1 MKDKD
6 RGFTL
11 VELLVV
17 IGIIAVL
24 SMIIVPIVINYIQS
38 GKDKYNEE
46 LKEQL
51 LISGKNYYTA
61 SPELLPKKTYLD
73 IDRRTRSY
81 VTLSELAS
89 RNLTTEEFIDADD
102 RPCTESYVLV
112 AQESGS
118 TDYDYHSCLIC
129 SDEEET
135 INYSEDD
142 NYCSITDWNDNTNPT
157 CKANITG
164 GNTKEDIIYNPN
176 TIKLSEVADTDGN
189 VSQIWIKNITT
200 NKEVVIDVKDMTEA
214 SIKNID
220 IMETI
225 NDRKLGDGEYTIY
238 VRDGGG
244 NFSEEQCNDVRIVID
259 NTNPT
264 CTLKYEPVNYTDKN
278 FILEITDNVS
288 LVGKISKVIDQ
299 DSKRTGV
306 DYNKES
312 IEKPLKDGMYYGHVK
327 DEAGNEGIC
336 SLDVKIKMFEGEEP
350 YCYIYTGSST
360 YDLVKRDSTLAHK
373 VECYVYKGTE
383 GTMDSSKIG
392 SENGLVNITGIT
404 KNSAGNNNKENK
416 VVVDINSKVNNT
428 GDGSENINIGEG
440 FVKSGTSS
448 NESIKV
454 QEKDFRVDGT
464 LPTVTLSSTSGGA
477 WTNKKVIVTV
487 TATDS
492 YSGIKSIEY
501 SYDNKTWTTV
511 TSGLDTNTTTK
522 KVWTPEY
529 TANQNRTLYVRTTDN
544 AGNVSTVKSTNIKID
559 TTGPT
564 VTLSNPSRGVWT
576 KEKIIVTVTATDS
589 YSGIKSIEYSYD
601 NQSWTTASS
610 SNFDTNTTTKKVWT
624 PEYTANQNR
633 TLYVRTTDNAG
644 NVSTVK
650 STNIKIDK
658 TLPTVTLSSTSGG
671 AWTNE
676 KIIVTVTATDSSSG
690 IKSIEYSYDN
700 KTWTTASSSNFDTNT
715 TTKKVWTP
723 EYTANQNR
731 TLYVRTTDNA
741 GNVSTVKS
749 TNIKIDTT
757 GPTVTL
763 SNPSGGEWTNQKV
776 IITAT
781 LSDSSSGIK
790 NVQYSYNNSS
800 WTTVSSSNFDTNTT
814 TKKVWTP
821 EYTAER
827 NQTLYVRATD
837 NAGNISAVKSTNIK
851 IDTTD
856 PYLYD
861 RYYWKHDYTSNNNLC
876 YIYIYHFRDALSG
889 VYRLKYGHCYQNY
902 NCSSGSAYTRMTQKS
917 YELRNW
923 DDGGHKQINYCMPS
937 GYTANIYF
945 SVCDKAGNCKEFGT
959 YTEKF

>member
-1 MKDKD
+1 MKSEEK
-6 RGFTL
+6 GFTL

-51 LISGKNYYTA
+51 LISGKNYYAA
-61 SPELLPKKTYLD
+61 SPELLPKKTYLEKNQEAH
-73 IDRRTRSY
+73 SY

-89 RNLTTEEFIDADD
+89 RNLITQEFIDADD
-102 RPCTESYVLV
+102 RPCTGSYVFV
-112 AQESGS
+112 TQPQGVTENE
-118 TDYDYHSCLIC
+118 YHACLIC

-142 NYCSITDWNDNTNPT
+142 NYCHITSWNDNTNPT

-306 DYNKES
+306 NYNKES

-350 YCYIYTGSST
+350 YCYIYAGSST

-373 VECYVYKGTE
+373 VECYVYQGEQAST
-383 GTMDSSKIG
+383 DNSKVTAVKD
-392 SENGLVNITGIT
+392 LVDITGIT
-404 KNSAGNNNKENK
+404 KNSANNNNKENK

-428 GDGSENINIGEG
+428 GDGLENINIGEG
-440 FVKSGTSS
+440 FVTTKGSS

-454 QEKDFRVDGT
+454 QDKDFRVDGT
-464 LPTVTLSSTSGGA
+464 LPTVAITSTSGGS
-477 WTNKKVIVTV
+477 WTKNKIVVTV

-501 SYDNKTWTTV
+501 SYDNKTW
-511 TSGLDTNTTTK
+511 S
-522 KVWTPEY
+522 
-529 TANQNRTLYVRTTDN
+529 
-544 AGNVSTVKSTNIKID
+544 
-559 TTGPT
+559 
-564 VTLSNPSRGVWT
+564 
-576 KEKIIVTVTATDS
+576 
-589 YSGIKSIEYSYD
+589 
-601 NQSWTTASS
+601 TASP

-633 TLYVRTTDNAG
+633 TLYIRTTDNAG

-658 TLPTVTLSSTSGG
+658 TAPSCTLYLRKDNYYSSGG
-671 AWTNE
+671 TSVYKPGTNSSKVYVE
-676 KIIVTVTATDSSSG
+676 LRCTDSGSG
-690 IKSIEYSYDN
+690 IKSTSILKDGSATGYTQKMYLSSRSQEGCYSYKATDKVGN
-700 KTWTTASSSNFDTNT
+700 VATSSSCSQIKLLPSPPTCKVSKSNTN
-715 TTKKVWTP
+715 
-723 EYTANQNR
+723 
-731 TLYVRTTDNA
+731 
-741 GNVSTVKS
+741 STS
-749 TNIKIDTT
+749 
-757 GPTVTL
+757 GVTL
-763 SNPSGGEWTNQKV
+763 
-776 IITAT
+776 
-781 LSDSSSGIK
+781 
-790 NVQYSYNNSS
+790 
-800 WTTVSSSNFDTNTT
+800 TVSSSTATSYKFGSGSYQKSNKKTGVKATT
-814 TKKVWTP
+814 TVTVKDAYGQTGTCKATVSKKTQ
-821 EYTAER
+821 YRYRSRTS
-827 NQTLYVRATD
+827 
-837 NAGNISAVKSTNIK
+837 SAV
-851 IDTTD
+851 
-856 PYLYD
+856 
-861 RYYWKHDYTSNNNLC
+861 
-876 YIYIYHFRDALSG
+876 SG
-889 VYRLKYGHCYQNY
+889 Y
-902 NCSSGSAYTRMTQKS
+902 
-917 YELRNW
+917 
-923 DDGGHKQINYCMPS
+923 
-937 GYTANIYF
+937 YTANYCGGRSNFYQNRSNYKDYVICYANTGYCSPLSTTSTSRSYCSNTLTYTCNSRLDGAGTIVKHKSKGYYYGSYRVYKCYTIGSWSYSGWSNSKTSTSYF
-945 SVCDKAGNCKEFGT
+945 SNSTPKTVKTQHYDT
-959 YTEKF
+959 RTVYY

>member
-1 MKDKD
+1 M
-6 RGFTL
+6 T
-11 VELLVV
+11 
-17 IGIIAVL
+17 
-24 SMIIVPIVINYIQS
+24 
-38 GKDKYNEE
+38 
-46 LKEQL
+46 
-51 LISGKNYYTA
+51 
-61 SPELLPKKTYLD
+61 
-73 IDRRTRSY
+73 
-81 VTLSELAS
+81 
-89 RNLTTEEFIDADD
+89 
-102 RPCTESYVLV
+102 
-112 AQESGS
+112 
-118 TDYDYHSCLIC
+118 
-129 SDEEET
+129 
-135 INYSEDD
+135 
-142 NYCSITDWNDNTNPT
+142 
-157 CKANITG
+157 NITKILWAIAISLILI
-164 GNTKEDIIYNPN
+164 NSIYFSLKLKFPQLKFINIFKSLQKE
-176 TIKLSEVADTDGN
+176 E
-189 VSQIWIKNITT
+189 KN
-200 NKEVVIDVKDMTEA
+200 D
-214 SIKNID
+214 
-220 IMETI
+220 
-225 NDRKLGDGEYTIY
+225 
-238 VRDGGG
+238 
-244 NFSEEQCNDVRIVID
+244 
-259 NTNPT
+259 
-264 CTLKYEPVNYTDKN
+264 
-278 FILEITDNVS
+278 
-288 LVGKISKVIDQ
+288 KISA
-299 DSKRTGV
+299 
-306 DYNKES
+306 
-312 IEKPLKDGMYYGHVK
+312 KD
-327 DEAGNEGIC
+327 
-336 SLDVKIKMFEGEEP
+336 
-350 YCYIYTGSST
+350 
-360 YDLVKRDSTLAHK
+360 TLIMAL
-373 VECYVYKGTE
+373 
-383 GTMDSSKIG
+383 SSKIG
-392 SENGLVNITGIT
+392 VGSLAGVAISIYYGGLGTIFWIWISTFFLSIITYIENSLSILYKEKDGKYQKSGPSYYIKKGLNNKKLSIIYAIIILITYTFVFSSIQNNTIVTLTTEIYNINQIIISLIITFLAGIIILKGIKTISNICNKIFPVMIIIFVILGLIVLMTNLPETGILL
-404 KNSAGNNNKENK
+404 KNIIMEAFNEKAVSGGIIYTIILALQKSVFAGE
-416 VVVDINSKVNNT
+416 
-428 GDGSENINIGEG
+428 
-440 FVKSGTSS
+440 SGT
-448 NESIKV
+448 
-454 QEKDFRVDGT
+454 GT
-464 LPTVTLSSTSGGA
+464 SA
-477 WTNKKVIVTV
+477 I
-487 TATDS
+487 
-492 YSGIKSIEY
+492 I
-501 SYDNKTWTTV
+501 
-511 TSGLDTNTTTK
+511 
-522 KVWTPEY
+522 
-529 TANQNRTLYVRTTDN
+529 
-544 AGNVSTVKSTNIKID
+544 AG
-559 TTGPT
+559 
-564 VTLSNPSRGVWT
+564 
-576 KEKIIVTVTATDS
+576 
-589 YSGIKSIEYSYD
+589 
-601 NQSWTTASS
+601 
-610 SNFDTNTTTKKVWT
+610 
-624 PEYTANQNR
+624 
-633 TLYVRTTDNAG
+633 TTDNAG

-763 SNPSGGEWTNQKV
+763 SNPSRGEWTNQKV

>member
-1 MKDKD
+1 MKKGKK
-6 RGFTL
+6 GFTL

-51 LISGKNYYTA
+51 LISGKNYYAA
-61 SPELLPKKTYLD
+61 SPELLPKKTYLEKNQEAH
-73 IDRRTRSY
+73 SY

-89 RNLTTEEFIDADD
+89 RNLITQEFIDADD
-102 RPCTESYVLV
+102 RPCTGSYVFV
-112 AQESGS
+112 TQPQGVTENE
-118 TDYDYHSCLIC
+118 YHACLIC

-142 NYCSITDWNDNTNPT
+142 NYCHITSWNDNTNPT

-200 NKEVVIDVKDMTEA
+200 NKEVVINVKDMTEA

-220 IMETI
+220 IMKTI

-288 LVGKISKVIDQ
+288 LVGELSKVIDQ

-306 DYNKES
+306 NYNKES

-350 YCYIYTGSST
+350 YCYIYAGSST
-360 YDLVKRDSTLAHK
+360 YDLVKRNSTLKHK
-373 VECYVYKGTE
+373 VECYVYKGEQASTDNRKV
-383 GTMDSSKIG
+383 TAVKD
-392 SENGLVNITGIT
+392 LVDITGIT
-404 KNSAGNNNKENK
+404 KNSANNNNKENK

-440 FVKSGTSS
+440 FVKSQASS

-464 LPTVTLSSTSGGA
+464 LPIVTITSTSGGS
-477 WTNKKVIVTV
+477 WTKNKIVVTV

-501 SYDNKTWTTV
+501 SYDNKTWSTA
-511 TSGLDTNTTTK
+511 SPSNFDTNTTTK
-522 KVWTPEY
+522 KEWTPEY
-529 TANQNRTLYVRTTDN
+529 TANQNRTLY
-544 AGNVSTVKSTNIKID
+544 I
-559 TTGPT
+559 
-564 VTLSNPSRGVWT
+564 
-576 KEKIIVTVTATDS
+576 
-589 YSGIKSIEYSYD
+589 
-601 NQSWTTASS
+601 
-610 SNFDTNTTTKKVWT
+610 
-624 PEYTANQNR
+624 
-633 TLYVRTTDNAG
+633 RTTDNAG

-658 TLPTVTLSSTSGG
+658 TAPSCTLYLRKDNYYSSGG
-671 AWTNE
+671 TSVYKPGTNSSKVYVE
-676 KIIVTVTATDSSSG
+676 LRCKDSGSG
-690 IKSIEYSYDN
+690 IKSTSILKDGSATGYTQKMYLSSRSQEGCYSYKATD
-700 KTWTTASSSNFDTNT
+700 
-715 TTKKVWTP
+715 KV
-723 EYTANQNR
+723 
-731 TLYVRTTDNA
+731 
-741 GNVSTVKS
+741 GNVATPSSWSQIKLLPSPPTCKVSKSNTNSTS
-749 TNIKIDTT
+749 
-757 GPTVTL
+757 GVTL
-763 SNPSGGEWTNQKV
+763 
-776 IITAT
+776 
-781 LSDSSSGIK
+781 
-790 NVQYSYNNSS
+790 
-800 WTTVSSSNFDTNTT
+800 TVSSSTATSYKFGSGSYQKSNKKTGVKATT
-814 TKKVWTP
+814 TVT
-821 EYTAER
+821 
-827 NQTLYVRATD
+827 V
-837 NAGNISAVKSTNIK
+837 
-851 IDTTD
+851 
-856 PYLYD
+856 
-861 RYYWKHDYTSNNNLC
+861 
-876 YIYIYHFRDALSG
+876 RDAYGQTGTCKATVSKKTQYRYRTRTSSKVSG
-889 VYRLKYGHCYQNY
+889 YWTL
-902 NCSSGSAYTRMTQKS
+902 
-917 YELRNW
+917 
-923 DDGGHKQINYCMPS
+923 NYCGGRSNFYQDRSNYKDYVICYANS
-937 GYTANIYF
+937 GYCSPLSTTSTSRSYCSNTLTYTCNSRLDGAGTIVKHKSKGYYYGSYRVYKCYTIGSWSYSGWSNSKTSTSYF
-945 SVCDKAGNCKEFGT
+945 SNSTPKTVKTQHYDT
-959 YTEKF
+959 RTVYY

>member
-1 MKDKD
+1 MKKGKK
-6 RGFTL
+6 GFTL

-51 LISGKNYYTA
+51 LISGKNYYAA
-61 SPELLPKKTYLD
+61 SPELLPKKTYLEKNQEAH
-73 IDRRTRSY
+73 SY

-102 RPCTESYVLV
+102 RPCTGSYVFV
-112 AQESGS
+112 TQPQGVTENE
-118 TDYDYHSCLIC
+118 YHACLIC
-129 SDEEET
+129 SDEKET

-142 NYCSITDWNDNTNPT
+142 NYCHITSWNDNTNPT

-176 TIKLSEVADTDGN
+176 TIKLSEVADTEGE

-200 NKEVVIDVKDMTEA
+200 NKEVVIDVKGMTETE
-214 SIKNID
+214 IKNID

-225 NDRKLGDGEYTIY
+225 NDRKLGDGEYTIH

-288 LVGKISKVIDQ
+288 LVGELSKVIDQ

-404 KNSAGNNNKENK
+404 KNSANNNNKENK

-440 FVKSGTSS
+440 FVKSQASS

-464 LPTVTLSSTSGGA
+464 LPIVTITSTSGGS
-477 WTNKKVIVTV
+477 WTKNKIVVTV

-511 TSGLDTNTTTK
+511 TSGLDTNTTTR

-544 AGNVSTVKSTNIKID
+544 AGNVSIVKSTNIKID
-559 TTGPT
+559 KSGPT
-564 VTLSNPSRGVWT
+564 VTLSSTSGGAWAN
-576 KEKIIVTVTATDS
+576 KKIVVTATATDS

-601 NQSWTTASS
+601 NKSWTTASS

-633 TLYVRTTDNAG
+633 TLY
-644 NVSTVK
+644 
-650 STNIKIDK
+650 IK
-658 TLPTVTLSSTSGG
+658 
-671 AWTNE
+671 A
-676 KIIVTVTATDSSSG
+676 
-690 IKSIEYSYDN
+690 
-700 KTWTTASSSNFDTNT
+700 
-715 TTKKVWTP
+715 
-723 EYTANQNR
+723 
-731 TLYVRTTDNA
+731 TDNA

-757 GPTVTL
+757 LPTVTL
-763 SNPSGGEWTNQKV
+763 SNSSGGSWTNKKV
-776 IITAT
+776 TITAT
-781 LSDSSSGIK
+781 ISDSSSGIK
-790 NVQYSYNNSS
+790 NLQYSFNNST
-800 WTTVSSSNFDTNTT
+800 WNTETSNFDSGSTAN
-814 TKKVWTP
+814 KKIWTP
-821 EYTAER
+821 EYASQR
-827 NQTLYVRATD
+827 NQTLYIRATD
-837 NAGNISAVKSTNIK
+837 NAGNVSTVKSTNIK
-851 IDTTD
+851 IDTTPPTIGKHCFYNKD
-856 PYLYD
+856 SSGA
-861 RYYWKHDYTSNNNLC
+861 RYFRHYISDSGGSGLDAVKFAYCYTHCQACPSSYFCSYTSLNSRFNSSSWNTS
-876 YIYIYHFRDALSG
+876 FSG
-889 VYRLKYGHCYQNY
+889 TSSYKTVKYNMDPLG
-902 NCSSGSAYTRMTQKS
+902 
-917 YELRNW
+917 
-923 DDGGHKQINYCMPS
+923 S
-937 GYTANIYF
+937 GYLSTNSKMAVRDN
-945 SVCDKAGNCKEFGT
+945 AGNVTTSGT
-959 YTEKF
+959 YTETWYDSGSTSPGSC